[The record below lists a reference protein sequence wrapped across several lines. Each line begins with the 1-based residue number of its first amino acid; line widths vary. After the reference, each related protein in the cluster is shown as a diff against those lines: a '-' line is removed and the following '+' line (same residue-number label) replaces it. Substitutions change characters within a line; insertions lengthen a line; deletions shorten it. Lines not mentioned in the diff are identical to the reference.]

1 MGQKD
6 IISKRLIQRI
16 AVDLAVYLLGF
27 DIEFDDLELIP
38 SEKQRVEERRADLV
52 AKVQQKD
59 ESFILHIEIQNNND
73 SLMPLRMLRYYTD
86 IAFATPDLPIRQHVI
101 YIGKA
106 ALSMPSH
113 KKDNDLNYHYHII
126 NMHTIDYQKLLLQ
139 DSPDAIVLA
148 ILCDFNADSES
159 SAVKRIVSQLHD
171 KLHNH
176 PKQFR
181 DYMYMLEVLSDNRNL
196 KTFIKEAE
204 TMITNVNIENLPSY
218 ELGMEKGIEAGIE
231 QGIKKGTEA
240 GIETGIEKGLEQGIE
255 KGIKKGMTK
264 GIHMIVKQ
272 LLVKNTPEA
281 VAEMTNLSLGDIM
294 DIKNTNTH

>member
-16 AVDLAVYLLGF
+16 AVDLAVYLLGL
-27 DIEFDDLELIP
+27 DIEFDDLELLS
-38 SEKQRVEERRADLV
+38 SEKHRVEERRADLV
-52 AKVQQKD
+52 AKVKQKD
-59 ESFILHIEIQNNND
+59 EAFILHIEIQNNND

-86 IAFATPDLPIRQHVI
+86 IAFATPDFPIRQYVI

-106 ALSMPSH
+106 ALRMPSH
-113 KKDNDLNYHYHII
+113 KKDCDLNYHYHII
-126 NMHTIDYQKLLLQ
+126 NMHTIDYNNLLLQ

-159 SAVKRIVSQLHD
+159 EAVKRIVQQLHD
-171 KLHNH
+171 KLHDY

-218 ELGMEKGIEAGIE
+218 ELGMEKGIEAGI
-231 QGIKKGTEA
+231 A
-240 GIETGIEKGLEQGIE
+240 
-255 KGIKKGMTK
+255 KGIAKGIGKGMEKGMTR

-281 VAEMTNLSLGDIM
+281 VAELTNLSLSEVM
-294 DIKNTNTH
+294 DIKNANTH